1 MYSKISDINALL
13 LLDFEKKLLQ
23 ALIEPTLFFQNCE
36 ADPLVLVHKVWIYK
50 KHHDKK
56 HHDEKHHDR
65 TTFVR
70 DIASLD
76 QDHLQGVQVILE

>member
-1 MYSKISDINALL
+1 MIKNTI
-13 LLDFEKKLLQ
+13 KKH
-23 ALIEPTLFFQNCE
+23 N
-36 ADPLVLVHKVWIYK
+36 DKKHHDK